1 MNDSLSGEP
10 LELEVTNF
18 GPIAEAKIDLRPL
31 TVFVGPSNTGKS
43 YLAIMIY
50 ALHRF
55 FSADE
60 RSSDRFSFSHGIHDY
75 EKNKLS
81 ADVLNNLRE
90 WAGKTLSGLE
100 KTSDNNENQVLVP
113 DPVAGLIRSVFSGF
127 NSMGPSL
134 GSEINR
140 CFGISDIN
148 TLVRRGRR
156 GGARIVVR
164 RHVPNDSRPFVHA
177 LTIGEPNLNLTTTIP
192 EDISMQLEIT
202 PRRYDFLVDDLY
214 SICEV
219 IEDMF
224 SSRTGKSDE
233 RFRRSIW
240 YLIRDLSVFAMN
252 HVVGSLG
259 SSAFY
264 LPADRTGVMHAHTV
278 VVNALIRSAAMAGI
292 RSPSAPTSMLSGV
305 LADFLE
311 QLIDFGNRRRRKR
324 RPKNGKSDL
333 GSQIEEKVLRG
344 SVHTKKSEF
353 GYPFF
358 TYQPEGWKGEDLP
371 LMNASSMVSELAP
384 VVLYLRHIVR
394 EENVLIVEEP
404 ESHLHPAMQ
413 VEFTRQLAAI
423 VRSGVRVIVTT
434 HSEWLLEELAN
445 LVQLSELS
453 SNRRSGIKYGG
464 EALSPNDVGVWL
476 FEPKDRPKGSVV
488 KPIPLNESG
497 LFPSGFSEVASA
509 LHNDWAEI
517 SNRIEKN
524 Q

>member
-1 MNDSLSGEP
+1 MNDSLSGES
-10 LELEVTNF
+10 LELEVTDF

-43 YLAIMIY
+43 YLAIVIY

-55 FSADE
+55 FSADD
-60 RSSDRFSFSHGIHDY
+60 RSSARFSFSHGINDY

-81 ADVLNNLRE
+81 ADVLNDLRE

-100 KTSDNNENQVLVP
+100 KRSDNNEVLVP
-113 DPVAGLIRSVFSGF
+113 DPVADLIRSVFAGF

-140 CFGISDIN
+140 CFGISDTN
-148 TLVRRGRR
+148 TLIRRGKR
-156 GGARIVVR
+156 GSAHVVVR
-164 RHVPNDSRPFVHA
+164 RHVPDDSRPFVHK
-177 LTIGEPNLNLTTTIP
+177 LTIDGPSPKLTTTIP
-192 EDISMQLEIT
+192 EDISMRLKMT
-202 PRRYDFLVDDLY
+202 SRRYDLLVDDLY
-214 SICEV
+214 SISEV
-219 IEDMF
+219 IENML
-224 SSRTGKSDE
+224 SLRTGKSDVRLE
-233 RFRRSIW
+233 RNIW
-240 YLIRDLSVFAMN
+240 YLIRDLSAFAMH
-252 HVVGSLG
+252 HVVGSLQ

-311 QLIDFGNRRRRKR
+311 QLIDFGNRPRRRR
-324 RPKNGKSDL
+324 RLTNGKSDL

-358 TYQPEGWKGEDLP
+358 TYQPKAWKGEDLP

-384 VVLYLRHIVR
+384 VVLYLRYIVR
-394 EENVLIVEEP
+394 KENVLIVEEP

-453 SNRRSGIKYGG
+453 SNRRSSIKYGG

-497 LFPSGFSEVASA
+497 LFPSGFSEIASA